1 MTMSA
6 PDFHND
12 PLDRLIGRA
21 IRERSDELPEAFATQ
36 TAAFV
41 ETEARRSSDRVEFW
55 LERGLIAAL
64 IVAVGVTL
72 FVTAGPALNALAS
85 SASAGWIYTGA
96 ICLGVS
102 MVVQRWCL
110 LRG

>member
-1 MTMSA
+1 
-6 PDFHND
+6 
-12 PLDRLIGRA
+12 
-21 IRERSDELPEAFATQ
+21 
-36 TAAFV
+36 
-41 ETEARRSSDRVEFW
+41 
-55 LERGLIAAL
+55 LIAAL